1 MNYFLL
7 GIKGVAMAN
16 IAVMLKQQGHN
27 VTGADV
33 AEVFPT
39 DVALI
44 DNNIQFDVF
53 HVTALPENIDRLVYS
68 AAHGGKHNPLIKQA
82 EEKGILLLHQAELLG
97 EVLTHF
103 NTSIAVAGCHGKTTT
118 SSLLSYALIQ
128 LDQKPSY
135 MVGTPSF
142 SGQPGSAFNGKDY
155 FVIEA
160 DEYGLNPPDNTTPKF
175 HYLKP
180 DYAIVTNI
188 DFDHPDVFKNLEQT
202 KQAFRT
208 FMDDV
213 VKKNSQQLLVICA
226 DDTSLMD
233 TVNDYSKGNYIT
245 YGLSEKADYQVAN
258 MSFHE
263 ERTQFEL
270 LYEGTSLGMFSTKL
284 AGEKNATNTAG
295 VIAMLIKLG
304 FSADDIRIAIS
315 DFSGAKRRF
324 EKIAEKNGI
333 DIFDDYAHH
342 PHELEAVISGAKAKF
357 PHRKLIVLFQPH
369 TFSRTEMLKE
379 EFVTALSLADTSIII
394 PIFAS
399 AREEKSETSITS
411 KDLGELATSKG
422 LRNIFGVS
430 SETEAVEILKNH
442 LQPGDVVLFAGAGDI
457 YKLKND
463 IIDIC

>member
-7 GIKGVAMAN
+7 GIKGAAMAN

-44 DNNIQFDVF
+44 DNDIQFDVF
-53 HVTALPENIDRLVYS
+53 PVTTLPENVDRVVYS
-68 AAHGGKHNPLIKQA
+68 AAHGGKHNPLIQQA
-82 EEKGILLLHQAELLG
+82 EEKGIPVLHQAELLG
-97 EVLTHF
+97 AVLTHF
-103 NTSIAVAGCHGKTTT
+103 KTSIAVAGCHGKTTT

-128 LDQKPSY
+128 LDQNPSY

-142 SGQPGSAFNGKDY
+142 SDQPGSAFNGKDY

-160 DEYGLNPPDNTTPKF
+160 DEYGLNPPHDTTPKF

-188 DFDHPDVFKNLEQT
+188 DFDHPDIFKNLEQT
-202 KQAFRT
+202 KQAFRI
-208 FMDDV
+208 FMDDI
-213 VKKNSQQLLVICA
+213 VKKNSQQSLVICA
-226 DDTSLMD
+226 DDTPLMD
-233 TVNDYSKGNYIT
+233 TVNEYSKGNYIT

-258 MSFHE
+258 MRFHE

-270 LYEGTSLGMFSTKL
+270 FFEGTSLGIFSTKL

-304 FSADDIRIAIS
+304 FSADEIRIAIS

-369 TFSRTEMLKE
+369 TFSRTELLKE

-411 KDLGELATSKG
+411 KDLGKLATSK
-422 LRNIFGVS
+422 RITNIFGVS
-430 SETEAVEILKNH
+430 SETEAIELLKNH
-442 LQPGDVVLFAGAGDI
+442 LQPGDVVLLAGAGDI